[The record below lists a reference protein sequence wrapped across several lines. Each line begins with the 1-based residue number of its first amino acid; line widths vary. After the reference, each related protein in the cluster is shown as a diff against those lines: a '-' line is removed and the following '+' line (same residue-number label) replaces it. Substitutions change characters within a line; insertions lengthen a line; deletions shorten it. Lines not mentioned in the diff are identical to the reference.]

1 VSETRINIYEGLFLF
16 PQSQTADLQGALDH
30 LQEILKRAKA
40 EIISL
45 RKWEER
51 RLAYEIKGNK
61 RGLYFLVYFRVR
73 GDALVDIERDC
84 NLSELLLRFMI
95 VRADEVT
102 QEQMEAAEGRAQLAD
117 EITLRASQAAES
129 RANEVANKVPT
140 GHEGSIAKP
149 AEQPIEAEAQ
159 RVPRDATT
167 TIEPEPA

>member
-1 VSETRINIYEGLFLF
+1 MSETRINVYEGLFLF
-16 PQSQTADLQGALDH
+16 PQTLTADLQGALDH

-73 GDALVDIERDC
+73 GDAMVGIERDC

-95 VRADEVT
+95 VRADDVT

-117 EITLRASQAAES
+117 EITLRASQEAES
-129 RANEVANKVPT
+129 RADEAANKVPK
-140 GHEGSIAKP
+140 GHEDSIAQP
-149 AEQPIEAEAQ
+149 AERPIEVEVQ
-159 RVPRDATT
+159 RVPRDAAS

>member
-1 VSETRINIYEGLFLF
+1 MSEIRINVYEGLFLF
-16 PQSQTADLQGALDH
+16 PQSQTADLQGALDQ

-40 EIISL
+40 EILSL

-73 GDALVDIERDC
+73 ADALVGIERDC

-95 VRADEVT
+95 VRADDVT
-102 QEQMEAAEGRAQLAD
+102 QEKIEAAEGRAQLAD

-129 RANEVANKVPT
+129 RADEAASEVPKVREDSVP
-140 GHEGSIAKP
+140 KP
-149 AEQPIEAEAQ
+149 AEQPVEVEVQ
-159 RVPRDATT
+159 RVQPDAAS

>member
-1 VSETRINIYEGLFLF
+1 MSETRINVYEGLFLF
-16 PQSQTADLQGALDH
+16 PQTMTADLQGALDH

-61 RGLYFLVYFRVR
+61 RGLYFLVYFGVP
-73 GDALVDIERDC
+73 GDALVGIERDC

-95 VRADEVT
+95 VRADDVT

-129 RANEVANKVPT
+129 RADEPANELPK
-140 GHEGSIAKP
+140 GHEESIAKP
-149 AEQPIEAEAQ
+149 AEQPIEVEVQ
-159 RVPRDATT
+159 RVPGDATST
-167 TIEPEPA
+167 VEPEPA